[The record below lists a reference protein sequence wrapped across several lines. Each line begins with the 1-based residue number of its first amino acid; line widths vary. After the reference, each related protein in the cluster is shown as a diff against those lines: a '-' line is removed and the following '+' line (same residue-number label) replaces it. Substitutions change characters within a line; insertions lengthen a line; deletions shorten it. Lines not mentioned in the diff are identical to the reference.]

1 MGHKMHSAD
10 TPNMALVELTTE
22 IVSAYVANN
31 PVPVNEL
38 AALIESVHRTIIG
51 LGGQQQ
57 EPETEQ
63 PQKPAVNPKRS
74 VFDDYIVCLDDGKKF
89 KSMRRHLM
97 KLGMTPEEYRTKWN
111 LPHDYP
117 MVAPAYA
124 KARSDMAKSMG
135 LGRKPGT
142 SKKGM
147 VRKKAA

>member
-1 MGHKMHSAD
+1 MQTAD
-10 TPNMALVELTTE
+10 KPDLALVELTTE

-31 PVPVNEL
+31 PVPANEL
-38 AALIESVHRTIIG
+38 AALIESVHRTMIG
-51 LGGQQQ
+51 LGGQQP

-97 KLGMTPEEYRTKWN
+97 KLGMTPEEYRAKWN

-142 SKKGM
+142 SKKGTA
-147 VRKKAA
+147 RKKAA

>member
-1 MGHKMHSAD
+1 MGHKMQ
-10 TPNMALVELTTE
+10 TPDKPDLALVELTTE
-22 IVSAYVANN
+22 VVSAYVANN
-31 PVPVNEL
+31 PVPANEL
-38 AALIESVHRTIIG
+38 AALIESVHRTMIS
-51 LGGQQQ
+51 LGGQQP

-97 KLGMTPEEYRTKWN
+97 KLGMTPEGYRAKWN

-124 KARSDMAKSMG
+124 KARSDMAKSME
-135 LGRKPGT
+135 LGRKTGM
-142 SKKGM
+142 SKKGTA
-147 VRKKAA
+147 RKKAA

>member
-1 MGHKMHSAD
+1 MQTANKPD
-10 TPNMALVELTTE
+10 LALVELTTE

-31 PVPVNEL
+31 PVPANEL
-38 AALIESVHRTIIG
+38 AALIESVHRTMIS
-51 LGGQQQ
+51 LGGQQP

-97 KLGMTPEEYRTKWN
+97 KLGMTPEGYRAKWN

-124 KARSDMAKSMG
+124 KARSDMAKSME
-135 LGRKPGT
+135 LGRKTGM
-142 SKKGM
+142 SKKGTA
-147 VRKKAA
+147 RKKAA

>member
-1 MGHKMHSAD
+1 MGHKMQTTD
-10 TPNMALVELTTE
+10 KPDLALGELTTE

-31 PVPVNEL
+31 PVPANEL
-38 AALIESVHRTIIG
+38 AALIESVHRTMIG
-51 LGGQQQ
+51 LGGQQP
-57 EPETEQ
+57 EPEAEQ

-74 VFDDYIVCLDDGKKF
+74 VFDDYIVCLDDGRQF

-97 KLGMTPEEYRTKWN
+97 KLGMTPEEYRAKWN

-124 KARSDMAKSMG
+124 KARSDLAKSMG

-142 SKKGM
+142 SKKGIP
-147 VRKKAA
+147 RKRAA

>member
-1 MGHKMHSAD
+1 MGHKMQTSD
-10 TPNMALVELTTE
+10 KPDLALVELTTE

-31 PVPVNEL
+31 PVPANEL
-38 AALIESVHRTIIG
+38 AALIASVHRTMMG

-57 EPETEQ
+57 EAETEQ

-74 VFDDYIVCLDDGKKF
+74 VFDDYIVCLDDGRKF

-97 KLGMTPEEYRTKWN
+97 KLGMTPEEYRAKWN

-124 KARSDMAKSMG
+124 KARSDLAKSMG

-142 SKKGM
+142 SKKGIT
-147 VRKKAA
+147 RKRAA